1 MKNNTRILLS
11 LCFALALAFS
21 ANAGP
26 VIPINPNQ
34 QVELKYAGSIENNP
48 VYRLNLTNKDQ
59 KGTFLV
65 SISDQYGDIL
75 YRESVSVANFS
86 RKFLINRD
94 ELGNE
99 PIRVEISF
107 SGDKKVLLFEI
118 NSTTR
123 TQTENTVTQLF

>member
-1 MKNNTRILLS
+1 MKNNTRIPLS

-48 VYRLNLTNKDQ
+48 VYRLNLINKDQ

-65 SISDQYGDIL
+65 SISDQYGVIL

>member
-1 MKNNTRILLS
+1 MKNNTRIPLS
-11 LCFALALAFS
+11 LCFALALAVS

>member
-65 SISDQYGDIL
+65 SISDQYGVIL